1 MIFDIAKLILYGI
14 FAGVLPSLALIFH
27 LSRDKGHIDLLDRL
41 VMALV
46 MSPLVLVLVSFLEE
60 VPGVPQ
66 NRLVLTINLV
76 ALALINI
83 FLLIKY
89 FRGKPL
95 HLFNFSWGKLVF
107 LLLFLLVI
115 VYRLLPTEALAT
127 PILHDPIAHSEWL
140 KQLNITHFTTK
151 EKWYPQGLEY
161 YLNYF
166 ATYFDISY
174 PKIVLIWTNFFTA
187 LFPVGFFYM
196 GMLLVKKPGKY
207 YLLYPMVLFTLA
219 AIARV
224 PTNFYFLAGKNSL
237 IFVFSAA
244 PIILYAIYAARSK
257 LDHLISAMLIGA
269 AIVIHYPTGFS
280 LLVFYSSMSLLGMIS
295 WRRWRVKV
303 DRQALYGFL
312 SGVSALF
319 VFGMILTYR
328 VLPIYRGYPPENDKS
343 IGAVLTFIDKF
354 GVIKYIS
361 DDFYSREV
369 SLIGTM
375 AVILFTA
382 ALAVFLFAA
391 NGKKYRR
398 FTGYF
403 LFSYIVLSL
412 VGAIILLFPDKVQG
426 VFLGFQIQ
434 FFFIFVQIVLVAWLV
449 MYIFSR
455 WSPASPALIYG
466 ISVFVLAALVIY
478 MGANQYHRY
487 LEEQEKLKTT
497 TAADLEAFRFINT
510 EIGDNKKFLIQLAT
524 TINVVMGTDSGVWI
538 PSFTDKQVE
547 VDFTDYNNPKSY
559 EIFNL
564 YAEIARNGSDE
575 EAIRRLHCDYGVG
588 YIFFGS
594 RKVFSDNMQKEVL
607 DGSGYFRKIFD
618 NGASIYKIEAPV
630 CG

>member
-1 MIFDIAKLILYGI
+1 MIFDVAKLILYGI
-14 FAGVLPSLALIFH
+14 FAGVLPSLALIFY
-27 LSRDKGHIDLLDRL
+27 LSRDKDHIDLLDRL
-41 VMALV
+41 VMAFV

-76 ALALINI
+76 ALASINI

-95 HLFNFSWGKLVF
+95 RLFSFSWGKLVF
-107 LLLFLLVI
+107 LLLFLLVM

-127 PILHDPIAHSEWL
+127 PILHDPISHSEWL

-174 PKIVLIWTNFFTA
+174 PKTVLIWTNFFTA
-187 LFPVGFFYM
+187 LFPVGFFYL

-244 PIILYAIYAARSK
+244 PIILYAMYTARSK
-257 LDHLISAMLIGA
+257 LDHLISAMLICA

-280 LLVFYSSMSLLGMIS
+280 LLVFYSSMSLLKMTS
-295 WRRWRVKV
+295 WRRWRIKV

-343 IGAVLTFIDKF
+343 IGVVLTFIDKF

-391 NGKKYRR
+391 NGEKYRR

-466 ISVFVLAALVIY
+466 IFVFVLAALVVY
-478 MGANQYHRY
+478 MGAHQYNRY
-487 LEEQEKLKTT
+487 LVEQGIHKSTT
-497 TAADLEAFRFINT
+497 PADFEAFRFINT
-510 EIGDNKKFLIQLAT
+510 EISDNKKFLIQLAT
-524 TINVVMGTDSGVWI
+524 TINVVVGTDSGVWI

-547 VDFTDYNNPKSY
+547 VDFTDFANPKSY
-559 EIFNL
+559 EILNL
-564 YAEIARNGSDE
+564 YLEVAKDSQDT
-575 EAIRRLHCDYGVG
+575 EALKELYCDYDVG

-594 RKVFSDNMQKEVL
+594 RKSSSDSMQKEEL
-607 DGSGYFRKIFD
+607 EGNSNFEKIYD
-618 NGASIYKIEAPV
+618 NGASIFMIKAQE
-630 CG
+630 CD